1 MYRVISDFFPENY
14 YACHWSNV
22 FVSNKV
28 MSQKIMFNKEA
39 MFLNDF
45 ELIYELSRYAGRLF
59 KGIRNEFTGNR
70 AVYNGWYT
78 VWNAQE
84 NIQLNYL
91 LNTSQIKFAK
101 PKEKKIQKKKCQDRD
116 AVSQRKR
123 QKGKKCGEIF
133 PFKARDE
140 RQKCKINIKEL
151 YKKKVVFR

>member
-1 MYRVISDFFPENY
+1 MLILSITYMYRVISDFFPENY
-14 YACHWSNV
+14 YACHWSNE

-78 VWNAQE
+78 VWKAQE

-101 PKEKKIQKKKCQDRD
+101 PKEKKMQKKKMSGSRC
-116 AVSQRKR
+116 RKPEKKT
-123 QKGKKCGEIF
+123 KGQEVWRNF
-133 PFKARDE
+133 SF
-140 RQKCKINIKEL
+140 
-151 YKKKVVFR
+151 

>member
-1 MYRVISDFFPENY
+1 M
-14 YACHWSNV
+14 

-70 AVYNGWYT
+70 AVYN
-78 VWNAQE
+78 AQE

-91 LNTSQIKFAK
+91 LSTSQIKFAK
-101 PKEKKIQKKKCQDRD
+101 PKEKKMQKKKCQDRD

-133 PFKARDE
+133 PFKAKDE

-151 YKKKVVFR
+151 FKKSSI

>member
-1 MYRVISDFFPENY
+1 
-14 YACHWSNV
+14 
-22 FVSNKV
+22 
-28 MSQKIMFNKEA
+28 

-45 ELIYELSRYAGRLF
+45 ELIYELSRYARRVF
-59 KGIRNEFTGNR
+59 KGIRNEFTGSR

-91 LNTSQIKFAK
+91 LNTSQIKFAN
-101 PKEKKIQKKKCQDRD
+101 PKEKKMQKKKKCQDRD

-123 QKGKKCGEIF
+123 QKGNKCGEIF
-133 PFKARDE
+133 PFKARGE

-151 YKKKVVFR
+151 YWKKEVFR

>member
-1 MYRVISDFFPENY
+1 
-14 YACHWSNV
+14 
-22 FVSNKV
+22 
-28 MSQKIMFNKEA
+28 MFNKEA

-70 AVYNGWYT
+70 AVYN
-78 VWNAQE
+78 AQE

-91 LNTSQIKFAK
+91 LSTSQIKFAK
-101 PKEKKIQKKKCQDRD
+101 PKEKKMQKKKCQDRD

-140 RQKCKINIKEL
+140 RQKCKINIKEFF
-151 YKKKVVFR
+151 KKSSI

>member
-1 MYRVISDFFPENY
+1 
-14 YACHWSNV
+14 
-22 FVSNKV
+22 
-28 MSQKIMFNKEA
+28 MFNKEA

-70 AVYNGWYT
+70 AVYN
-78 VWNAQE
+78 AQE

-91 LNTSQIKFAK
+91 LSTSQIKFAK
-101 PKEKKIQKKKCQDRD
+101 PKEKKMQKNKCQDRD

-151 YKKKVVFR
+151 FKKSSI